1 MRVLIDA
8 HMLLWAVDDVAKLGP
23 SALAVLQDPA
33 NDLFVSAGTIW
44 ELAIKV
50 GLGKL
55 THSQPSRPWIERALA
70 DLGAIVLP
78 IGVAHADTQVAMP
91 NHHRDPFDRPLIAQ
105 ALVEG
110 MAIIGVDVHFDPYGV
125 VRIW

>member
-8 HMLLWAVDDVAKLGP
+8 HTLLWAVDDLSQLSLP
-23 SALAVLQDPA
+23 ALTALQDLA

-50 GLGKL
+50 GLRKL
-55 THSQPSRPWIERALA
+55 TLSRPYRPWIEQALA
-70 DLGAIVLP
+70 DLGATVLP
-78 IGVAHADTQVAMP
+78 ISVAHADAQSALP
-91 NHHRDPFDRPLIAQ
+91 HHHRDPFDRLLIAQ
-105 ALVEG
+105 SAVEG
-110 MAIIGVDVHFDPYGV
+110 MAIIGVDVQFDPYGV

>member
-8 HMLLWAVDDVAKLGP
+8 HTLLWAVDDVSKLSSP
-23 SALAVLQDPA
+23 ALAALQDPS

-44 ELAIKV
+44 EMAIKV

-55 THSQPSRPWIERALA
+55 ALSRPYRPWIEQALA

-78 IGVAHADTQVAMP
+78 ISVPHADVQAALP
-91 NHHRDPFDRPLIAQ
+91 HHHRDPFDRLLIAQ

-110 MAIIGVDVHFDPYGV
+110 MAIVGVDVQFDSYGV

>member
-8 HMLLWAVDDVAKLGP
+8 HTLLWAVDDVSKLSP
-23 SALAVLQDPA
+23 PALTALQDPS

-50 GLGKL
+50 GLRKL
-55 THSQPSRPWIERALA
+55 ALSRPYRPWIEQALA

-78 IGVAHADTQVAMP
+78 ISVSHADVQAALP
-91 NHHRDPFDRPLIAQ
+91 HHHRDPFDRLLIAQ

-110 MAIIGVDVHFDPYGV
+110 MAIVGVDVQFDSYGV

>member
-1 MRVLIDA
+1 MRALIDA
-8 HMLLWAVDDVAKLGP
+8 HTLLWAVDDLSRLSP
-23 SALAVLQDPA
+23 SALTTLQDPA

-55 THSQPSRPWIERALA
+55 TISRPYRPWIEQALT
-70 DLGAIVLP
+70 DLGAILLP
-78 IGVAHADTQVAMP
+78 ISVAHADTQASLP
-91 NHHRDPFDRPLIAQ
+91 QHHRDPFDRLLIAQ

-110 MAIIGVDVHFDPYGV
+110 MAIIGVDAQFDPYGV